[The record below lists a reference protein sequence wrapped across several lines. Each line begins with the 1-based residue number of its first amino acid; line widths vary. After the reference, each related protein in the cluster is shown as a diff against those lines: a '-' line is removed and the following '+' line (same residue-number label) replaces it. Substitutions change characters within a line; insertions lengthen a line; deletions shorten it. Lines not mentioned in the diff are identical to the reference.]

1 MSSSSCLVRFCRA
14 TTSRNSSESSVTPVR
29 DAIQKLAEEDLVE
42 IFAQSTTRVTE
53 IDLEHARQSHFLRV
67 SVEMEAVLLLASGDY
82 RMQLKEIRKQLK
94 HQKEA
99 LQANAK
105 DVPGLFDLSFHR
117 QLCEVANVGKLWS
130 LIRAPQRTSGPGLR
144 RLFHPEPKRGL
155 IDGLAILTAIEAGDA
170 LKAQMLLRQ
179 HHSRMMLSTDESE
192 ARIRGI
198 SRITLPVGA
207 MSMRPGNTL
216 IAADVSAEGGR
227 RNSTSLRR
235 IECMAAALSR
245 QPRQIHGSG

>member
-1 MSSSSCLVRFCRA
+1 MALVENNGPNYKLDRDKHAAPQIYQELRRRIIELELVPG
-14 TTSRNSSESSVTPVR
+14 TVLSRNDIAQQFGVSVTPVR

-130 LIRAPQRTSGPGLR
+130 LIRAHSGHLDRLR

-155 IDGLAILTAIEAGDA
+155 SDHLAILTAIEAGDA
-170 LKAQMLLRQ
+170 VKAQMLLRQ
-179 HHSRMMLSTDESE
+179 HHSRMMLSTDE
-192 ARIRGI
+192 IR
-198 SRITLPVGA
+198 SKN
-207 MSMRPGNTL
+207 PGY
-216 IAADVSAEGGR
+216 
-227 RNSTSLRR
+227 LR
-235 IECMAAALSR
+235 
-245 QPRQIHGSG
+245 G

>member
-1 MSSSSCLVRFCRA
+1 MPGTVL
-14 TTSRNSSESSVTPVR
+14 SRNDIAQQFGVSVTPVR

-130 LIRAPQRTSGPGLR
+130 LIRAHSGHLDRLR

-155 IDGLAILTAIEAGDA
+155 SDHLAILTAIEAGDA

-179 HHSRMMLSTDESE
+179 HHSRMMLSTDE
-192 ARIRGI
+192 IRSRKSGV
-198 SRITLPVGA
+198 SARITLPVGA
-207 MSMRPGNTL
+207 MSMRPGANTL